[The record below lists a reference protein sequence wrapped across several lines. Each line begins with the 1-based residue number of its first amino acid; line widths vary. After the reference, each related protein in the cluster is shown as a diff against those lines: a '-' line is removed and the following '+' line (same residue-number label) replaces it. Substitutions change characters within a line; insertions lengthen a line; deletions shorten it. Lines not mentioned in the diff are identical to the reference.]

1 KEKGRQAMGSII
13 IKLVLI
19 GVAVAFYFFIY
30 RSLKGTRKGSRAAN
44 FSVGGRKRREIE
56 ASEMDRD
63 ERVRRR
69 KVSLRGGPM
78 FKRRH

>member
-1 KEKGRQAMGSII
+1 MYTILKII
-13 IKLVLI
+13 LI
-19 GVAVAFYFFIY
+19 AIAVAFYIFIY
-30 RSLKGTRKGSRAAN
+30 RALKGNRRSSRAAN
-44 FSVGGRKRREIE
+44 FSVGGRKRYEKD

-63 ERVRRR
+63 ERIRRR